1 MKRTF
6 SLGGTRKRPKY
17 IVSKK
22 EDRTVDGIE
31 FDSKMEMTRYLELKM
46 LERTGI
52 ITMLELQP
60 QYIVQINGEDYCS
73 YTADFKYYDT
83 GNEEFVIEDVKSI
96 ATAADKAFRLRKKAA
111 ELYHGIT
118 VRSVIMGKKLTPRV
132 KRGKKKTAPM
142 VSRSR

>member
-1 MKRTF
+1 MKRIF
-6 SLGGTRKRPKY
+6 SRVGIRKRPKY

-52 ITMLELQP
+52 IVDLELQP
-60 QYIVQINGEDYCS
+60 QFIVQINGEDYCS
-73 YTADFKYYDT
+73 YTADFRYFDT
-83 GNEEFVIEDVKSI
+83 GNEETVVEDVKSV
-96 ATAADKAFRLRKKAA
+96 ATAKDVAFRLRKKAA
-111 ELYHGIT
+111 ELYYGIT
-118 VRSVIMGKKLTPRV
+118 VRSVIMGRKLTSPA